1 MNPAKRRR
9 LDESN
14 SVLSKPFKS
23 PVIKKKQAP
32 DDYAAQPTPPSKA
45 TTIDQPPS
53 SPPKLSSSPGL
64 PTLRRPTATYSSLS
78 SPTRPTPSRQRP
90 TSLIHATKDPTYVAL
105 QKQHSALLL
114 ELSHL
119 RTTLDTA
126 QQAVKISTSATDAE
140 LEALIHKW
148 RTASREAAEELFRGA
163 RDRVNKMGGVGAWRE
178 RSRQQQGGWGD
189 DDEGEKNEDG
199 SELTPA
205 QREARAVMME
215 EMKAEMEKYGE
226 KKEQVVEEKDDESF
240 TMDMMLRQLNVEP
253 DVIGYDKASQ
263 RWV

>member
-1 MNPAKRRR
+1 
-9 LDESN
+9 
-14 SVLSKPFKS
+14 
-23 PVIKKKQAP
+23 
-32 DDYAAQPTPPSKA
+32 
-45 TTIDQPPS
+45 
-53 SPPKLSSSPGL
+53 
-64 PTLRRPTATYSSLS
+64 
-78 SPTRPTPSRQRP
+78 
-90 TSLIHATKDPTYVAL
+90 L

-126 QQAVKISTSATDAE
+126 QQAVKISTSAIDAE
-140 LEALIHKW
+140 LESLIHKW

-189 DDEGEKNEDG
+189 DNDEGEKNEDG

-205 QREARAVMME
+205 QREAREAMME
-215 EMKAEMEKYGE
+215 EMKAEREKYGE
-226 KKEQVVEEKDDESF
+226 KKEEVVEEKDDESF

-253 DVIGYDKASQ
+253 DMIGYDKASQ
-263 RWV
+263 RWA